1 MMTSKLANNDS
12 IITKKDITSLCW
24 RSFLG
29 ACSCNYE
36 RLTHKPFCYMVGPCL
51 KKIYGDDKEAFS
63 EALQRHLVWYN
74 TTPQVYSWFGGLMVA
89 LEEQNK
95 MDPDFDAATI
105 NSVKAALMGPMSGIF
120 DSIFLSCF
128 RIIGASIGISMM
140 LEGQWF
146 GMVVYALIYNVPAI
160 ICRLYGGHLGYE
172 MGTDLLLKLQ
182 KTGLMSVILDAAS
195 IMGLL
200 VVGGMTYNTVRVNLA
215 VSYGVEGAMTDLQ
228 TVLDSIFPGLLK
240 LAVVFLFLWLRKKKV
255 NNTLLIFF
263 TIILVVLLTL
273 LGIM

>member
-1 MMTSKLANNDS
+1 MTSNVQTREKLL
-12 IITKKDITSLCW
+12 TKKEISALNW
-24 RSFLG
+24 RSLLG

-36 RLTHKPFCYMVGPCL
+36 RLTHKPFCFMVGPCL

-95 MDPDFDAATI
+95 TDPDFDVQTI

-140 LEGQWF
+140 LEGQAI
-146 GMVVYALIYNVPAI
+146 GMLIYALVYNIPALV
-160 ICRLYGGHLGYE
+160 CRFYGGHIGYE
-172 MGTDLLLKLQ
+172 MGTDLLTRLQ
-182 KTGLMSVILDAAS
+182 KSGLMNIILEGAS
-195 IMGLL
+195 ILGLM
-200 VVGGMTYNTVRVNLA
+200 VVGGMCYNTVRVNLA
-215 VSYGVEGAMTDLQ
+215 YTYGVEGAMTSLQ
-228 TVLDSIFPGLLK
+228 SVIDGIFPGLLK
-240 LAVVFLFLWLRKKKV
+240 LAVIFLFLNLRKKRV
-255 NNTLLIFF
+255 NTTVLVFGTLI
-263 TIILVVLLTL
+263 VVVVLTL